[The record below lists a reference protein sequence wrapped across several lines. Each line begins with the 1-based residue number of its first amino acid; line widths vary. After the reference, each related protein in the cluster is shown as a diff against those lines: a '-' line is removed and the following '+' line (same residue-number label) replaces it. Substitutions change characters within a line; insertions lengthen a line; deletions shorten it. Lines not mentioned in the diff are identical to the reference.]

1 MKTLGTVLPAAVLV
15 ACLVGLTA
23 CGGTDTSA
31 PAGVPPAHGGAHTP
45 PVATGSLDAAD
56 QTTPGEFITI
66 ASVDLRAGGSGG
78 WIALHADADGKPGPV
93 SYVLA
98 VPTGLSSDVAIPT
111 PDGLT
116 TGAYWPMLHVDDS
129 VIGTYEFGIKPDA
142 DLPVKN
148 GSDIVMKKIMV
159 TVG

>member
-1 MKTLGTVLPAAVLV
+1 MKTLGTVLPAAVLL
-15 ACLVGLTA
+15 ACLAGLTA

-31 PAGVPPAHGGAHTP
+31 PAGAPPAHGGAHAP
-45 PVATGSLDAAD
+45 AAATGSLDAAD
-56 QTTPGEFITI
+56 QTTPGKFITI

-93 SYVLA
+93 SYVIS
-98 VPTGLSSDVAIPT
+98 VPAGLSSNVAIST

-116 TGAYWPMLHVDDS
+116 TGAYWPMLHVDDG
-129 VIGTYEFGIKPDA
+129 VIGTYEFGMRPDT
-142 DLPVKN
+142 DLPAKN

-159 TVG
+159 TVR

>member
-15 ACLVGLTA
+15 ACLAA

-31 PAGVPPAHGGAHTP
+31 PAGAPPAPGGVPA
-45 PVATGSLDAAD
+45 ATGSLDAAD
-56 QTTPGEFITI
+56 QTTPGKFITI

-78 WIALHADADGKPGPV
+78 WIALHADADGQPGPV
-93 SYVLA
+93 SYVIS
-98 VPTGLSSDVAIPT
+98 VPAGLSNNVAIST

-116 TGAYWPMLHVDDS
+116 TGAYWPTLHVDDS
-129 VIGTYEFGIKPDA
+129 VIGTYEFGMKPDA

-148 GSDIVMKKIMV
+148 GNDLVMKKIMV